1 MTRGLTII
9 VLGMG
14 LGACGQT
21 AALKPLAG
29 QSLPVRP
36 LTARTTPTVDD
47 LLALPPQA
55 VPRRVDELLTRNQPR
70 KAERFDLPPADGA
83 EPPADAAA
91 PHVEGKSTGKAP
103 ATTGPDNAKEP
114 R

>member
-1 MTRGLTII
+1 MNRAKIILLALGLA
-9 VLGMG
+9 
-14 LGACGQT
+14 ACGQT
-21 AALKPLAG
+21 AGLKPAPG

-36 LTARTTPTVDD
+36 LTARTTPTVED

-70 KAERFDLPPADGA
+70 KADRFDLPPADG
-83 EPPADAAA
+83 DA
-91 PHVEGKSTGKAP
+91 PLVEGETTTQAP
-103 ATTGPDNAKEP
+103 ATTGPDNVEEP